1 MKSSSPEIIIVGT
14 AHISKESVEDV
25 REVIERE
32 KPKYVAL
39 ELCEPR
45 LEAIT
50 KKKRWEETPVTE
62 LIKKN
67 KAYFFLAYSL
77 LSAFERKLGEKTG
90 ARPGDEMLQGV
101 NSAKKVGAKVILVDR
116 PIAITL
122 NRAWKEAGLKE
133 KFRLFKELFTS
144 IFGLEEVDEKT
155 IEDLKKKDVLS
166 ELMDEL
172 SKLAPSA
179 KRVLVDERDEYIAG
193 KLSEL
198 DGKTV
203 AVVGMGHKEGI
214 EKRLK
219 EKKKADF
226 KRLEEIPKSRWKWSW
241 FFYGITALVIGLFI
255 LGALNS
261 PQNFLEML
269 KYWFL
274 INGIFSAIGAAI
286 ALAHP
291 LSILT
296 AFVAAPFTSLSP
308 AIGAGWVAGLVE
320 AKLRTPRVKDF
331 NALRD
336 LMGIKDFW
344 KNRLTR
350 ILLVAA
356 LANLGSMIGTFV
368 ALPYL
373 AALL

>member
-1 MKSSSPEIIIVGT
+1 MKSSSPEIILVGT
-14 AHISKESVEDV
+14 AHISRESV
-25 REVIERE
+25 REVKETIERE
-32 KPKYVAL
+32 KPRYVAL

-45 LEAIT
+45 LEALT
-50 KKKRWEETPVTE
+50 KKKRWEDTPVTE

-67 KAYFFLAYSL
+67 KAFFFLAYSL

-90 ARPGDEMLQGV
+90 AKPGDEMLQGAE
-101 NSAKKVGAKVILVDR
+101 SAKKVGAEVVLVDR

-122 NRAWKEAGLKE
+122 KRAWKKAGFKE
-133 KFRLFKELFTS
+133 KLRLFKELFVS
-144 IFGLEEVDEKT
+144 IFGLEEVDEKA

-166 ELMDEL
+166 EVMDEL

-203 AVVGMGHKEGI
+203 AVVGMGHKDGI
-214 EKRLK
+214 EKTLK
-219 EKKKADF
+219 EGKKVNHKA
-226 KRLEEIPKSRWKWSW
+226 LEEIPKSRWKWSW
-241 FFYGITALVIGLFI
+241 FFYGITGLVVLFFV

-261 PQNFLEML
+261 PENFLEML

-274 INGIFSAIGAAI
+274 INGVFSAIGAAI

-296 AFVAAPFTSLSP
+296 AFLAAPFTSLSP

-320 AKLRTPRVKDF
+320 AKLRKPRVKDF

-336 LMGIKDFW
+336 LMGIRDFW